1 MYMFTQCSRQL
12 GCFPPLLGS
21 GHKSRGNIHWFLRE
35 CTFPLMQSS
44 FCRKQGFLPSLYLG
58 VQGPLHKRDESHFYN
73 ARLVSAQ
80 IPAGLNDSLAG
91 ARHCLYQFQW
101 LSQRPGRL
109 YEPAPCSLPFW
120 ETKLR
125 SASTKAEA
133 RGQQACPL
141 DGVPSRG
148 VAQRPCQ
155 GQPGCWVEA
164 WHNQGNE
171 RSLGLGVGGYWV
183 REGRTPEGGH

>member
-1 MYMFTQCSRQL
+1 MTDYFKLSLHHLFHPLIMNAKRTYFTITSVSNDISNLNACICSHNAVDSWDV
-12 GCFPPLLGS
+12 FPPLLGF

-35 CTFPLMQSS
+35 CTFPLMQSC

-58 VQGPLHKRDESHFYN
+58 VQGTLRKRDESRFYN

-109 YEPAPCSLPFW
+109 
-120 ETKLR
+120 
-125 SASTKAEA
+125 
-133 RGQQACPL
+133 
-141 DGVPSRG
+141 
-148 VAQRPCQ
+148 
-155 GQPGCWVEA
+155 
-164 WHNQGNE
+164 
-171 RSLGLGVGGYWV
+171 
-183 REGRTPEGGH
+183 